1 MSAQNTTP
9 ITPWS
14 SLWRSA
20 LTRPL
25 TQRIT
30 MIVPSLTL
38 RSMSLTAV
46 ELLQCGYAVD
56 SKSLDH
62 PTVSA
67 GPDGNPG
74 FSAVH

>member
-9 ITPWS
+9 ITLWS

-20 LTRPL
+20 LTHPL

-30 MIVPSLTL
+30 LIVPSLTV
-38 RSMSLTAV
+38 RSMSLTPV
-46 ELLQCGYAVD
+46 ELLQCGHAVD

-62 PTVSA
+62 PTVSP
-67 GPDGNPG
+67 GPDRNPG